1 MHQSMK
7 IAGRAPVLALLLLAA
22 ALALAA
28 CAMPSDPAGADTAE
42 APEPVSGDPIVFSDL
57 NWQSALI
64 QNRIAQ
70 YLVEKGYGHPTD
82 ATFGATLPLFQGLRN
97 GDVDVTLEIWL
108 PNQQENWDDAI
119 AAEEV
124 VDIGKTLVGD
134 WQSAFVIPAYL
145 QEQYP
150 DLDSVE
156 DLKSDE
162 FKELFATAESGDKAR
177 LVSCVI
183 GWSCEVVNAQQ
194 VVSYGLEDHVYVVN
208 PGDGAAANAD
218 LYGAYERGEPWLG
231 YQWGT
236 NEPALV
242 LDLVRLEEPPYTD
255 ECWATTKACAYVD
268 SDIRIAVH
276 PSMLDRAPEVVD
288 MLSKFNIDIALFKGI
303 ARWSRANEGATERD
317 AALWFLQAKS
327 DAWSQWV
334 TPEAAEKIQA
344 ALDAGEA
351 AEGWPDQ

>member
-1 MHQSMK
+1 MGIGH
-7 IAGRAPVLALLLLAA
+7 RFPVLAILLLWVVPAI
-22 ALALAA
+22 AA
-28 CAMPSDPAGADTAE
+28 CSNPSASADSA
-42 APEPVSGDPIVFSDL
+42 APTESVSGNPVVFADL

-70 YLVEKGYGHPTD
+70 YLVEKGYGYPTG
-82 ATFGATLPLFQGLRN
+82 AIFGATLPLFQGLRN
-97 GDVDVTLEIWL
+97 GDTHVTLEIWL
-108 PNQQENWDDAI
+108 PNQQEPWDDAI
-119 AAEEV
+119 AGEEV

-156 DLKSDE
+156 DLKDE
-162 FKELFATAESGDKAR
+162 KFKALFTTAESGDKAR

-183 GWSCEVVNAQQ
+183 GWACEVVNAQQ
-194 VVSYGLEDHVYVVN
+194 VASYGLEEHVYIVN

-242 LDLVRLEEPPYTD
+242 LDLVRLEEPPYTE

-276 PSMLDRAPEVVD
+276 PSMLERAPEVVD
-288 MLSKFNIDIALFKGI
+288 MLRNFNIDIALFKDI
-303 ARWSRANEGATERD
+303 ARWSQANEGATERD
-317 AALWFLQAKS
+317 AALWFLQAKR

-334 TPEAAEKIQA
+334 TSEAAEKIQA

-351 AEGWPDQ
+351 ADGWPDQ